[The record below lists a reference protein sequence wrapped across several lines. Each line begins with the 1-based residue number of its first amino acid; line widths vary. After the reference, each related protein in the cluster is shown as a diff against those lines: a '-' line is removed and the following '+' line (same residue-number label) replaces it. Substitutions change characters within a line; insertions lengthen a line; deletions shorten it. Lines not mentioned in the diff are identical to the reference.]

1 MQGQPAYQGPSN
13 RSSPWPVVAAVLV
26 GCWTVAVT
34 VGTQTGGWLTDQVL
48 LGFGRDRLGWLW
60 PVLGLATV
68 VLVGTPALLLAV
80 LPRSGAV
87 RATGRAWLIGAI
99 ALGVFT
105 LLRAVPPVH
114 HEAYLA
120 ALAAAAML
128 SALAV
133 RWSARRWAYPGLV
146 GSVGG
151 PAPTGGGDTT
161 RPEATAGGDTTRPEA
176 TGGGDT
182 TRPEATRDGD
192 ATRPEA
198 TGGAESV
205 GRRVR
210 RIGPVPLLAV
220 AAGLALLLPWA
231 WLGALGGLLETAL
244 ALVAAAALGVLA
256 ATLLDAPFW
265 ARFAVGRPPRPARLV
280 LVGGLVAGVALLLLA
295 AGTGQSGAQL
305 PALLTVP
312 PVGFALAALWAATW
326 RPTAEP
332 AEAEPRAATRQPTA
346 DPAEA
351 ALWAAT
357 RRPTAEPAEAVRA
370 GRAATGWL
378 VGLAA
383 LGPLAFTDPEEISL
397 LLVGTRD
404 IPFWVAAAAGVGL
417 AVAVL
422 VAIGYAVLLARPTAR
437 TPSRRMAAVAAVVL
451 LVAFGTVDLGP
462 GQPGLYGERLFVV
475 LRTQADLSGL
485 PAAAPGRAGRDAR
498 AAEVY
503 RRLVTTAEQSQGDLL
518 RGLNRLRLDPVSY
531 YLVNAVEVDG
541 GPAVRAWLARRPEV
555 ARVLV
560 SQRLRPLP
568 APAGQSRG
576 TLPKPTGPEWN
587 IRQIGADRVWSQ
599 LRVTGAGIVV
609 GSSDSGVDGGHPALR
624 AGFRGGDDSWFDP
637 WDDTRSPTDK
647 GGHGTHTVGSA
658 VGRDG
663 IGVAPDAQWVGC
675 VNLDRNLGSPAH
687 YLDCLQFM
695 LAPFPA
701 GGDPF
706 TDGRPERAPQVLTN
720 SWGCPPIEGCDQR
733 VLRPATAALDAAG
746 IFVVAAAGNTGP
758 WCASIDDPPAP
769 YPDVL
774 TVGAVDDQRRV
785 AEFSSRGP
793 VPGGSGKPDVLA
805 PGVGVV
811 SAMPGGTYA
820 KLDGTSMATPQVAGV
835 VALMW
840 SANPALV
847 GDVTRTRQILR
858 DTATEV
864 TPTYRS
870 DSPSD
875 ACGAPA
881 NVTGAG
887 QVDAYAAVRAAQG

>member
-1 MQGQPAYQGPSN
+1 MQGQPAQPGLGD

-80 LPRSGAV
+80 LPRSAAV
-87 RATGRAWLIGAI
+87 RATGRAWLLGAL
-99 ALGVFT
+99 ALGVLT
-105 LLRAVPPVH
+105 LLRVVPPVH

-120 ALAAAAML
+120 ALAAVAL
-128 SALAV
+128 LGALAV

-151 PAPTGGGDTT
+151 PPPAGNGDPTQ
-161 RPEATAGGDTTRPEA
+161 PEA
-176 TGGGDT
+176 TG
-182 TRPEATRDGD
+182 DGD
-192 ATRPEA
+192 ATQPEA
-198 TGGAESV
+198 TGNAATAE
-205 GRRVR
+205 RRR
-210 RIGPVPLLAV
+210 LRGLGPVPLLAV

-244 ALVAAAALGVLA
+244 ALLAAAALGVLA

-265 ARFAVGRPPRPARLV
+265 SLFAVGRPPRPARLV

-295 AGTGQSGAQL
+295 AGAGQSGAQL

-326 RPTAEP
+326 RPS
-332 AEAEPRAATRQPTA
+332 A

-351 ALWAAT
+351 T
-357 RRPTAEPAEAVRA
+357 RA
-370 GRAATGWL
+370 GRTATGWL

-404 IPFWVAAAAGVGL
+404 VPFWVAAAAGVGL

-437 TPSRRMAAVAAVVL
+437 TPNRRFAAVAAVLL
-451 LVAFGTVDLGP
+451 LVAFGVVDLGP

-475 LRTQADLSGL
+475 LRAQADLGGL
-485 PAAAPGRAGRDAR
+485 PAGAPGRAGRDAR

-503 RRLVTTAEQSQGDLL
+503 RRLVTTAEQSQRDLL

-568 APAGQSRG
+568 APAGQNRG
-576 TLPKPTGPEWN
+576 SAPKPTGPEWN

-609 GSSDSGVDGGHPALR
+609 GSSDSGVDGTHPALR
-624 AGFRGGDDSWFDP
+624 AGFRGGDDSWYDP
-637 WDDTRSPTDK
+637 WDDTRRPTDQ

-695 LAPFPA
+695 LAPFPS

-769 YPDVL
+769 YADVL
-774 TVGAVDDQRRV
+774 TVGAVDAQRRV

-820 KLDGTSMATPQVAGV
+820 ALDGTSMATPQVAGV

-847 GDVTRTRQILR
+847 GDVSRTRQILR
-858 DTATEV
+858 DTATAA

-870 DSPSD
+870 DSPAD
-875 ACGAPA
+875 ACGGPS

-887 QVDAYAAVRAAQG
+887 QVDAYAAVRAAQQ

>member
-1 MQGQPAYQGPSN
+1 MQGQPGHPGVSARN
-13 RSSPWPVVAAVLV
+13 SPWAIVAAVLV

-80 LPRSGAV
+80 LPRSAAV
-87 RATGRAWLIGAI
+87 RATGRAWLLGAL
-99 ALGVFT
+99 ALGVLT
-105 LLRAVPPVH
+105 LLRVVPPVH

-120 ALAAAAML
+120 ALAAVAL
-128 SALAV
+128 LGALAV

-151 PAPTGGGDTT
+151 PPPAGNGGAPQ
-161 RPEATAGGDTTRPEA
+161 PEA
-176 TGGGDT
+176 TGDGD
-182 TRPEATRDGD
+182 ATQPAATGDGD

-198 TGGAESV
+198 TGEGDPTRPEAAGNAEPA
-205 GRRVR
+205 GRRR
-210 RIGPVPLLAV
+210 LRGLGPVPLLAV

-244 ALVAAAALGVLA
+244 ALLAAAALGMLA

-265 ARFAVGRPPRPARLV
+265 SLFAVGRPPRPARLV

-295 AGTGQSGAQL
+295 AGAGQSGAQL

-326 RPTAEP
+326 RPS
-332 AEAEPRAATRQPTA
+332 A

-351 ALWAAT
+351 T
-357 RRPTAEPAEAVRA
+357 RA
-370 GRAATGWL
+370 GRTATGWL

-404 IPFWVAAAAGVGL
+404 VPFWVAAAAGVGL

-437 TPSRRMAAVAAVVL
+437 TPTRRFAAVAAVVL
-451 LVAFGTVDLGP
+451 LVAFGVVDLGP

-475 LRTQADLSGL
+475 LRAQADLSGL
-485 PAAAPGRAGRDAR
+485 PAGAPGQAGRDAR

-503 RRLVTTAEQSQGDLL
+503 RRLVTTAEQSQRDLL

-568 APAGQSRG
+568 APAGQNRG
-576 TLPKPTGPEWN
+576 SAPKPTGPEWN

-599 LRVTGAGIVV
+599 LRVTGTGIVV
-609 GSSDSGVDGGHPALR
+609 GSSDSGVDGTHPALR
-624 AGFRGGDDSWFDP
+624 AGFRGGDDSWYDP
-637 WDDTRSPTDK
+637 WNDTRRPTDQ

-695 LAPFPA
+695 LAPFPS

-706 TDGRPERAPQVLTN
+706 ADGRPERAPQVLTN

-769 YPDVL
+769 YGDVL
-774 TVGAVDDQRRV
+774 TVGAVDAQRRV

-820 KLDGTSMATPQVAGV
+820 ALDGTSMATPQVAGV

-847 GDVTRTRQILR
+847 GDVSRTRQILR
-858 DTATEV
+858 DTATAA

-875 ACGAPA
+875 ACGGPS

-887 QVDAYAAVRAAQG
+887 QVDAFAAVRAAQQ